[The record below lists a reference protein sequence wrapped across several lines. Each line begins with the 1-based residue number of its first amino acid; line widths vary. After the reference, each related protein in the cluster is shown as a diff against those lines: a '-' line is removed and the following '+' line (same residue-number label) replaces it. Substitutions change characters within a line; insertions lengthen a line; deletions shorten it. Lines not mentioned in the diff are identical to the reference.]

1 MKRSASIIV
10 TVIAFVMI
18 SSMGQAQVRYRVS
31 AGLSTDWIISDNP
44 AIQRIVPNDV
54 GTDSIPVDAPY
65 GGSLD
70 GMQVGWGIRCYADLD
85 KQKRFRV
92 PFGIDWHQLSG
103 TQSIV
108 APTYTA
114 RVTHNVDIWTV
125 HTGFEYAFVEFPL
138 AFARAYVA
146 GELRGSIIG
155 PNRFIAYQK
164 TISEETGDITESS
177 VEREGKPAVFRLGG
191 MIRLGVEGELY
202 YPLFLNTSIGYGA
215 MNLLFRDDRPTPE
228 GRGELLTPTRIS
240 EPREQLL
247 QHVNFTFMLQVRL

>member
-10 TVIAFVMI
+10 LVIVFGMV

-44 AIQRIVPNDV
+44 AVQRIVPQ
-54 GTDSIPVDAPY
+54 TDSDSLSVDAPY

-85 KQKRFRV
+85 KQKTFRV

-103 TQSIV
+103 TQSII
-108 APTYTA
+108 APTYAA

-125 HTGFEYAFVEFPL
+125 HAGFEYAFVEFPL

-155 PNRFIAYQK
+155 PNRFIASTK
-164 TISEETGDITESS
+164 TINEETREISETVREG
-177 VEREGKPAVFRLGG
+177 EGKPAVFRLGG
-191 MIRLGVEGELY
+191 MVRLGVEGEIY
-202 YPLFLNTSIGYGA
+202 YPLFLNTSIAYGA
-215 MNLLFRDDRPTPE
+215 MNLFFRDDRPTPE

-247 QHVNFTFMLQVRL
+247 QHVNFTFMLQIRL